1 MFVLTSLFIYG
12 ASDALLDAHI
22 FTMQFDSS
30 KVNSEIEISIVMI
43 FFTIISYLMYRILKI
58 IVDKY
63 NSSISEFVIAIIV
76 YPIKLVKKIAVGVN
90 KELKNEDNDKIVKE

>member
-12 ASDALLDAHI
+12 ALDVLLDAHI
-22 FTMQFDSS
+22 FTIQFEYI
-30 KVNSEIEISIVMI
+30 KVRSEVDISIGMI
-43 FFTIISYLMYRILKI
+43 FFTIVSYSMYKISKL

-76 YPIKLVKKIAVGVN
+76 YPIKLVKKIVLGVSN
-90 KELKNEDNDKIVKE
+90 ELRNEDNKKDI